1 MYYILFVVCAI
12 LIVYSGM
19 ALSKYGDVI
28 ASATNLGHSLVG
40 ILLLSVVTSLP
51 ELISSIGSVTVVDA
65 PSLAFGNIF
74 GSNMFNIFIIFLMDL
89 LFKKD
94 SIFVD
99 ISLANIV
106 TGIYAL
112 LLTIVA
118 IMGFVFKM
126 PNFLWVSSGSIIIFV
141 IYVASVYS
149 AYRSSFFDIQME
161 NEDEKVDS
169 ASLRKAVLLF
179 TFFAIIIVVAGL
191 LLSKSADVIALET
204 GLGRS
209 FVGAF
214 LLAFVTSL
222 PEISASIG
230 AIRVGSA
237 NMAFGNIAG
246 SCVFNVAIL
255 FFVDIFYMK
264 GSVFEFVSLI
274 HLKSA
279 LLSAIM
285 LIIALIGVK
294 QDKISRFRL
303 GRISIYSFYI
313 GIFYTFYL
321 LYMYKMRGS

>member
-1 MYYILFVVCAI
+1 MYYILFIVCAV

-118 IMGFVFKM
+118 IMGFIFNFPK
-126 PNFLWVSSGSIIIFV
+126 FLWLSFGSVIIFV

-149 AYRSSFFDIQME
+149 AYRSSSLDIQI
-161 NEDEKVDS
+161 EDDEPIS
-169 ASLRKAVLLF
+169 IPLSKAVLLF
-179 TFFAIIIVVAGL
+179 LFFAMVIVIAGL

-230 AIRVGSA
+230 AIKVGSP
-237 NMAFGNIAG
+237 NMAFGNIVG
-246 SCVFNVAIL
+246 SCVFNVTIL
-255 FFVDIFYMK
+255 FFVDLFYMK
-264 GSVFEFVSLI
+264 GVVFEFVSTI
-274 HLKSA
+274 HMKSA

-294 QDKISRFRL
+294 QDKISRFRF
-303 GRISIYSFYI
+303 GRISVYSLYI
-313 GIFYTFYL
+313 GIFYIFYFF
-321 LYMYKMRGS
+321 YMYKMRGS